1 MKAKGLQFWIKGW
14 SGSITITQGATVITV
29 TPTDSYSPHQALED
43 LRAQCQTTLGGT
55 WGIAQTDDFYFV
67 LKSDGTAAW
76 DAAFGG
82 ATGSLMGF
90 SASYTGVTT
99 ITAGSIAKGGFYP
112 YSGGHGMLYALDEKV
127 PTNQG
132 MQAYGSAFYFNT
144 PADNLRRPAVSFAC
158 LRAKS
163 LEFVE
168 AMDYLGS
175 PAKIDL
181 WKENTAITYSL
192 GNVRTSER
200 NAIDGWTQFSLE
212 VVR

>member
-1 MKAKGLQFWIKGW
+1 MAKGLQFWIKGW
-14 SGSITITQGATVITV
+14 SGSITVTIGATVETF
-29 TPTDSYSPHQALED
+29 TPSDSASPLQSLISMAS
-43 LRAQCQTTLGGT
+43 QCQATFGGT
-55 WGIAQTDDFYFV
+55 WSAAVTGDFFLTLTSSGV
-67 LKSDGTAAW
+67 GAW

-82 ATGSLMGF
+82 ATGSQMGF
-90 SASYTGVTT
+90 SAAYAGVTT
-99 ITAGSIAKGGFYP
+99 ITAGSIAKGAFYP
-112 YSGGHGMLYALDEKV
+112 YADGEGMLFALDEKV

-132 MQAYGSAFYFNT
+132 IQAYGSAVYFNT

-175 PAKIDL
+175 PAKVDL
-181 WKENTAITYSL
+181 WSGETPLTYSL